1 MRAFSES
8 YLRRTRKGMWADSRE
23 ALTPLGLPSRDRV
36 LDVGCGSGELTRVLR
51 EECPGEVV
59 GCDADP
65 ALLEF
70 ARMPPSSHLE
80 SSGSATNP
88 NADVDELAD
97 DAESDDS
104 LEEPTPVVTG
114 DATRLPFA
122 DDTFDLVVCQALL
135 INLPDPAAAVREF
148 ARVSSDVVAAIEPDN
163 GAVRID
169 STVPTEAT
177 LERRARRAYLAG
189 VETDV
194 TLGADARAV
203 FTDVGLEAVSSHR
216 YDHDRSI
223 EAPYDEHALEVARR
237 KATGAG
243 LADDRATMLES
254 DLTGEEYDDLRS
266 DWRKMG
272 RTVIEQMQTEAYART
287 ETVPFFVTVGR
298 V

>member
-1 MRAFSES
+1 MRAFSEA
-8 YLRRTRKGMWADSRE
+8 YLRRTREGMWAGSRE
-23 ALTPLGLPSRDRV
+23 ALVPLDLPSRDSV

-51 EECPGEVV
+51 EDCPGEVV
-59 GCDADP
+59 GCDADR

-70 ARMPPSSHLE
+70 ARAPASNDLE
-80 SSGSATNP
+80 SN
-88 NADVDELAD
+88 
-97 DAESDDS
+97 ESNESTSDQESTDCS
-104 LEEPTPVVTG
+104 LEEPTQVVTG

-122 DDTFDLVVCQALL
+122 DDAFDLVVCQALL

-148 ARVSSDVVAAIEPDN
+148 ARVSSDLVAAIEPDN

-194 TLGADARAV
+194 TLGADAREV
-203 FTDVGLEAVSSHR
+203 FADVGLEVDSSHR

-223 EAPYDEHALEVARR
+223 EAPYDDHALEVARR

-254 DLTGEEYDDLRS
+254 DLTGEGYDDLRS
-266 DWRKMG
+266 AWREMG
-272 RTVIEQMQTEAYART
+272 REVIEQMQTGTYART